1 MKQIEDTLTALLTHG
16 ITPSLIVVGD
26 KQQEEL
32 RNHFDANR
40 LQFNLASDE
49 GSFPC
54 FTWNGC
60 TVDIVVSEKEDF
72 CMAYGNKTFA

>member
-1 MKQIEDTLTALLTHG
+1 MKQIEDTLNTLLTHG

-26 KQQEEL
+26 RQQEEL
-32 RNHFDANR
+32 REHMESHKM
-40 LQFNLASDE
+40 QFNLASDD

-60 TVDIVVSEKEDF
+60 TIDIVTSEKEDF
-72 CMAYGNKTFA
+72 CKANGNKTFA

>member
-49 GSFPC
+49 GAFPC
-54 FTWNGC
+54 FTWNGY